1 METDIQQIKRIYE
14 INIVLFNKLLEC
26 VNLERES
33 LINMDIKGL
42 WTLMSK
48 KQEIME
54 AIEETG
60 DQLRIANKGDDPYRN
75 IPSEERPEIRKLYQ
89 KLTDLKLNTMA
100 IIKENVSFINE
111 SVDFFHEIIS
121 IFTKPGNKN
130 DSYGPSMKNMM
141 NHSNLIYHNEV

>member
-1 METDIQQIKRIYE
+1 METDIQKIKRMYE
-14 INIVLFNKLLEC
+14 MNIILFNKLLEC

-33 LINMDIKGL
+33 LINMDLKGL

-60 DQLRIANKGDDPYRN
+60 DQLRAASKGDDPYRN

-100 IIKENVSFINE
+100 RIKENVSFINE
-111 SVDFFHEIIS
+111 SVEFFHEIIS

-130 DSYGPSMKNMM
+130 DSYGPSMRNKMK
-141 NHSNLIYHNEV
+141 HSNLIYHNEV

>member
-1 METDIQQIKRIYE
+1 MEKDIQQIKNLYE
-14 INIVLFNKLLEC
+14 MNIILFNKLLEC
-26 VNLERES
+26 VNLERET

-42 WTLMSK
+42 WALMTK

-60 DQLRIANKGDDPYRN
+60 NQLRIANKGDDPYQN
-75 IPSEERPEIRKLYQ
+75 IPSAERPEIRKLSQ
-89 KLTDLKLNTMA
+89 KLTDLKLNTMS
-100 IIKENVSFINE
+100 IIKGNVSFINE
-111 SVDFFHEIIS
+111 SIDFFHEIIS

-130 DSYGPSMKNMM
+130 DSYGPSMKSMM